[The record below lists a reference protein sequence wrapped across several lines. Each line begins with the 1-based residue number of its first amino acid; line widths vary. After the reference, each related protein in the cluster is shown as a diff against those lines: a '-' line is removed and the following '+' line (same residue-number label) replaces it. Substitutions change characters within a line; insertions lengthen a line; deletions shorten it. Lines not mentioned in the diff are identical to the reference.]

1 MIVKQ
6 VDIDGI
12 AAECEIAAGDVL
24 LSVNGK
30 NIRDYIDYIDAMAD
44 DLVLVLIQ
52 KKDGSQEE
60 IEIEK
65 EPYEDLGIEFENDGF
80 GKKISCKNKC
90 VFCFV
95 DQMPKKMRRTLYL
108 KDDDWRMSFL
118 MGSYITLTNLKE
130 EEIQRIIDQ
139 RISPLYVSVHAYDD
153 EMRKLLFGNPDAVK
167 TFGIIERLAKNG
179 IRMHT
184 QIVMCEGL
192 NDGKV
197 LEETIEKLYE
207 LYPQIGSVAVVPAGL
222 TKYREGRYPLKP
234 VGRECAGEAVRA
246 IEAYQKRFL
255 EENGETRFVFASDEM
270 YLRAELDLPPYEEY
284 EDFVQIENGVG
295 LVRLFLEEAQDA
307 LFDLKGKK
315 AKYQKAGIIT
325 GVDFY
330 PFLKKLAK
338 QIQTVLGTEV
348 SVYRVENEFFGKTI
362 TVTGLLTG
370 EDVIRQVAG
379 KTGGEEVLFLS
390 RCCFKEND
398 TSMLDDVT
406 LEELSAALGKPC
418 AKLDND
424 GYMLISAFVQ

>member
-1 MIVKQ
+1 M
-6 VDIDGI
+6 
-12 AAECEIAAGDVL
+12 
-24 LSVNGK
+24 
-30 NIRDYIDYIDAMAD
+30 
-44 DLVLVLIQ
+44 
-52 KKDGSQEE
+52 
-60 IEIEK
+60 
-65 EPYEDLGIEFENDGF
+65 
-80 GKKISCKNKC
+80 
-90 VFCFV
+90 
-95 DQMPKKMRRTLYL
+95 
-108 KDDDWRMSFL
+108 
-118 MGSYITLTNLKE
+118 
-130 EEIQRIIDQ
+130 
-139 RISPLYVSVHAYDD
+139 
-153 EMRKLLFGNPDAVK
+153 
-167 TFGIIERLAKNG
+167 
-179 IRMHT
+179 
-184 QIVMCEGL
+184 
-192 NDGKV
+192 
-197 LEETIEKLYE
+197 
-207 LYPQIGSVAVVPAGL
+207 
-222 TKYREGRYPLKP
+222 
-234 VGRECAGEAVRA
+234 RA

-390 RCCFKEND
+390 
-398 TSMLDDVT
+398 
-406 LEELSAALGKPC
+406 LS
-418 AKLDND
+418 
-424 GYMLISAFVQ
+424 LIHI